1 MELAIRELECSVGN
15 VTLKSFSSVHFLFKH
30 NRKQMEQGG
39 PTCHRRT
46 PQALASSLL
55 PRTYRGVTKPL
66 WSCYPLGE
74 PRARIEPG
82 SWYLKQV
89 ASLLGLCCILNVKR
103 KLPTRSPET
112 QSSDQRSSAGKPER
126 GRRSTA
132 GILSA
137 LGKRIFDREK
147 EVSEELSNMKER
159 LLPKESFAICGK
171 SWTRKCKLDLQQRH
185 VEVRR
190 KKIN

>member
-1 MELAIRELECSVGN
+1 MYGPFEALALLEGYYFKHFSTGNCMELAIRELECSVGN

-82 SWYLKQV
+82 SWSLKQV

-112 QSSDQRSSAGKPER
+112 QSSDQRSSAGKARER
-126 GRRSTA
+126 
-132 GILSA
+132 SA
-137 LGKRIFDREK
+137 EHSRNIKCFGKENF
-147 EVSEELSNMKER
+147 
-159 LLPKESFAICGK
+159 
-171 SWTRKCKLDLQQRH
+171 
-185 VEVRR
+185 
-190 KKIN
+190 